1 MKLEEFKKKNK
12 PKRMSKLLPFKSEIL
27 DLHVSNYSLAAIQM
41 FLKGNGVNTTQPN
54 LLKFIRK
61 HLKDNVNV
69 GKKNEMEKKDEEN
82 QKTKESWEPQ
92 LKIEGNPIMNAL
104 IKTNKENS
112 DD

>member
-41 FLKGNGVNTTQPN
+41 FLEGNGVNTTQPN

-61 HLKDNVNV
+61 HLKDNVI
-69 GKKNEMEKKDEEN
+69 KKNEMEKKDEEN
-82 QKTKESWEPQ
+82 QKTQESWEPQ

-104 IKTNKENS
+104 HKNK
-112 DD
+112 